1 MFAALP
7 ELKWSL
13 SPLSLFSPGC
23 QRNNYSTIQDF
34 HLHSDKGYL
43 GNLVPPI
50 SHYGESYEAEIK
62 FCSRWLW
69 GEGRWKAVHSND
81 PVGKCVFLHVCVC
94 AVASACTSAFLFK
107 AAFLCALQCF
117 ICFCFMPLWDYITR
131 WKCSVRSWRKHTD
144 LLISS
149 KLPAQLWGVRNANSD
164 GRLSATYLR
173 SLLVCY
179 FSWIHHFP
187 LWLAE
192 LDPHM

>member
-1 MFAALP
+1 MVTLP
-7 ELKWSL
+7 AVLV
-13 SPLSLFSPGC
+13 FPGC
-23 QRNNYSTIQDF
+23 QRNNCSTIQDF

-107 AAFLCALQCF
+107 AAFLCVLKCFVFLLYALVGLYYTLEVLCAF
-117 ICFCFMPLWDYITR
+117 MTETHRPANKLKAPSSALRAAIC
-131 WKCSVRSWRKHTD
+131 
-144 LLISS
+144 
-149 KLPAQLWGVRNANSD
+149 QLWWPPEC
-164 GRLSATYLR
+164 YL
-173 SLLVCY
+173 LT
-179 FSWIHHFP
+179 
-187 LWLAE
+187 
-192 LDPHM
+192 